1 MKLLR
6 STRIFSVLL
15 LSMGIAQVASA
26 DTLKLKLGNEGTYP
40 PFAITATDGTLSG
53 MEPDLARAL
62 CDRMN
67 AECEIVTMDFSALLP
82 SLIAGKLDM
91 IVSQLTR
98 KPERMKA
105 TQFTR
110 DVLENSAIFVVSQD
124 WNKGFSTD
132 DLKGVKV
139 AVQKGSAHASWIEE
153 NRPEAEPVYYENPN
167 QQKLD
172 LLAGRVDT
180 VFGAKLNWVA
190 TFIDTPEGDSYKLI
204 PGSGEESL
212 WLLGSRIGAGWAVQ
226 KGEIELSEKVNA
238 ALNSMIK
245 DCTYTKIRLKYLS
258 EPTLTDEPKE
268 CL

>member
-1 MKLLR
+1 MDVHR
-6 STRIFSVLL
+6 SLKITGALL
-15 LSMGIAQVASA
+15 LSLGIAQGANA

-62 CDRMN
+62 CDRME

-98 KPERMKA
+98 KPERMEA
-105 TQFTR
+105 TQFSR
-110 DVLENSAIFVVSQD
+110 DVIENPAVFVVSQD
-124 WNKGFSTD
+124 WDKGFSAE

-139 AVQKGSAHASWIEE
+139 AVQKGSAHASWIETKV
-153 NRPEAEPVYYENPN
+153 PDAVPVYYENPN

-180 VFGAKLNWVA
+180 VFGAKLNWVT
-190 TFIDTPEGDSYKLI
+190 TFMDTTDGKDYKLL
-204 PGSGEESL
+204 PGPGEENL
-212 WLLGSRIGAGWAVQ
+212 WLMGSRIGAAWAVQ
-226 KGEIELSEKVNA
+226 KGEVELIDKVNT
-238 ALNSMIK
+238 ALDSLIK
-245 DCTYTKIRLKYLS
+245 DCTYTKIRKKYLS
-258 EPTLTDEPKE
+258 VATLTDEPAE
-268 CL
+268 CM